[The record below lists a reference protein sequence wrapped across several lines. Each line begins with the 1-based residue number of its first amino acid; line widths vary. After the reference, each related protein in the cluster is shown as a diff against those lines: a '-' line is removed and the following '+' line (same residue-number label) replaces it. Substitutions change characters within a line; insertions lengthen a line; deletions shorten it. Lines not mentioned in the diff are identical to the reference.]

1 MVRLL
6 LLAAI
11 LLAFARVF
19 FQLDGK
25 PLWWDESLTL
35 QRAEAPLF
43 DLLRGHLPLTDG
55 VTTVSTNDQHPFFF
69 FLVTGGLMQLAGDSE
84 FVLRLLSAFAATLIV
99 PVLWVMARRLAARH
113 VVPPATAVFAVL
125 LGATSPFLLW
135 YGQEARPYALWACL
149 ALLATYL
156 ALRSSEPQAQRGRWL
171 AGFVVVEAAFIVTHY
186 YAIFLLPVH
195 ALIFF
200 IRLYERNR
208 RRALASAAVLLA
220 VGSLL
225 AAYGVWMILRLP
237 EAVNFQSISLGI
249 LLPDLLN
256 AFTMGLSVNIEQV
269 WWIDLFFGLLGLL
282 GLGYLLHE
290 RQNLADRL
298 ALPLAILVPILMLM
312 LLNALLPLY
321 MNARHMGIL
330 VGPAVLLVAAGVGVI
345 HLKSRLLAWATTLF
359 LLLAVAYS
367 SNNYYFD
374 ETYAKDD
381 YYRLD
386 DYMSVRILPGDLVLY
401 DPPPSTR
408 IFEYYLPLESARR
421 AQADGV
427 HIAVQGVPLLRRTLA
442 ESADY
447 LAATTPGFRRIWFVR
462 SGTHPY
468 LDVENQIIDWLD
480 EQLVRVRKVTFFSQ
494 SSLAASLYIP
504 GAPVL
509 PAGDIENGT
518 AVDVEF
524 AGNVRLIGA
533 ALEPG
538 YPGLSTPLR
547 LYWQVAMKPERR
559 LKYVVELLDRDESG
573 NERVRATLEREP
585 FEGDIPTTYWDPEKT
600 IVEIVELP
608 SGMNA
613 PALQTGDTL
622 WLTMQLYDAE
632 TLEKMP
638 ITHAAGGDGTPL
650 PLTDDGFTVRFPVTV
665 VTEPE
670 R

>member
-1 MVRLL
+1 V
-6 LLAAI
+6 
-11 LLAFARVF
+11 
-19 FQLDGK
+19 
-25 PLWWDESLTL
+25 ETL
-35 QRAEAPLF
+35 
-43 DLLRGHLPLTDG
+43 
-55 VTTVSTNDQHPFFF
+55 
-69 FLVTGGLMQLAGDSE
+69 
-84 FVLRLLSAFAATLIV
+84 FVA
-99 PVLWVMARRLAARH
+99 
-113 VVPPATAVFAVL
+113 
-125 LGATSPFLLW
+125 
-135 YGQEARPYALWACL
+135 
-149 ALLATYL
+149 
-156 ALRSSEPQAQRGRWL
+156 
-171 AGFVVVEAAFIVTHY
+171 THY

-200 IRLYERNR
+200 ARYYERNP
-208 RRALASAAVLLA
+208 RRALMSAGLLLFL
-220 VGSLL
+220 GSLF
-225 AAYGVWMILRLP
+225 AAYGAWTILRFP
-237 EAVNFQSISLGI
+237 KAVNFQSISLGI

-256 AFTMGLSVNIEQV
+256 AFTMGLSVNIELV

-282 GLGYLLHE
+282 GLFYMLRSRRHLV
-290 RQNLADRL
+290 DRL
-298 ALPLAILVPILMLM
+298 VVPLSVLIPILMLI
-312 LLNALLPLY
+312 LLNAFRPLY

-330 VGPAVLLVAAGVGVI
+330 VGPVVLLVAAGVGVI
-345 HLKSRLLAWATTLF
+345 HLKSRWLAWTTTLF

-367 SNNYYFD
+367 SSNYYFD

-386 DYMSVRILPGDLVLY
+386 DYLSVRILPGDLVLY

-408 IFEYYLPLESARR
+408 IFDYYLPLESVRR

-518 AVDVEF
+518 AVAVEF

-538 YPGLSTPLR
+538 YPGLATPLR
-547 LYWQVAMKPERR
+547 LYWQVAAKPERR
-559 LKYVVELLDRDESG
+559 LKYVVELLEQDESG
-573 NERVRATLEREP
+573 RERVRSTLEREP

-608 SGMNA
+608 A
-613 PALQTGDTL
+613 AADEPALQAGDTQ
-622 WLTMQLYDAE
+622 WLTLQLYDAE

-638 ITHAAGGDGTPL
+638 ITYAAGGDGTPL
-650 PLTDDGFTVRFPVTV
+650 PLTEDGFTVRFPVTV

>member
-35 QRAEAPLF
+35 QRAEAPLL

-55 VTTVSTNDQHPFFF
+55 VTTVSTSDQHPFFF

-171 AGFVVVEAAFIVTHY
+171 AGFVVVEAAFIATHY

-208 RRALASAAVLLA
+208 RRALVSAAVLLA

-282 GLGYLLHE
+282 GFGYLLRE

-321 MNARHMGIL
+321 MNARHMGLL
-330 VGPAVLLVAAGVGVI
+330 VGPVVLLVAAGVGVI

-408 IFEYYLPLESARR
+408 IFDYYLPLESARR

-524 AGNVRLIGA
+524 GGNVRLIGA

-547 LYWQVAMKPERR
+547 LYWQVAAKPERR
-559 LKYVVELLDRDESG
+559 LKYVVELLDRDETG
-573 NERVRATLEREP
+573 NESVRASLEREP

-608 SGMNA
+608 SGVNV

-622 WLTMQLYDAE
+622 WLTLQLYDAE

-665 VTEPE
+665 VAEPE